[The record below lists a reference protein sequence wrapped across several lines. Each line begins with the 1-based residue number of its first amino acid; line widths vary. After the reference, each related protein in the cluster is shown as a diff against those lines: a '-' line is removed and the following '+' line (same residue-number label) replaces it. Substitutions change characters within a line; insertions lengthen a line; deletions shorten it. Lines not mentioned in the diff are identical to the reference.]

1 MIVLVTPDARYVNHH
16 HKDILTQAKD
26 IAGVVDLSLVA
37 HPYVREEGEI
47 IVGLGVKGYDINGLS
62 IKQLTSHPAAITHM
76 VSVLKAA
83 TILSTVRQE
92 EKRLKVVTVNRVDEL
107 PTYDKRF
114 PVAVDIETG
123 GDLNNSVRWSNRI
136 ISVGLYSKSIP
147 GVAFVVSEELAESQ
161 DIVDYL
167 IDLKVDGVELVGHN
181 ISFDAGYISHRVGTP
196 IYFQHDTMLM
206 QYALNPSYK
215 EFGLKPL
222 AQKILGA
229 SDWEADILTY
239 TKRKQG
245 YDNIPREKLEEY
257 NAYDVYWT
265 AHLYEYFSLLLDTN
279 IPARDIYRRLIR
291 ISHMLQDVEAAGI
304 LVDRPYMLKFRAD
317 LEEDIE
323 EMGLNL
329 CKIANEDFNSNSP
342 AQVKKIIERITGEP
356 IASTG
361 EEALLELIDT
371 TKHVQAELF
380 ARSLLEYRK
389 AFKLLTSYA
398 NTFIERT
405 SIQGRIHSR
414 YSPHGAVTGRLSA
427 KDPAVQTMPR
437 DAPLK
442 KGLIAAPGYKIVAAD
457 YSQAELRVIAELCGD
472 KNMLAAF
479 ADGAPDFFD
488 ALMVQIYPDK
498 FASIKDYKK
507 FKEEHPKDATNLRAL
522 IKSVVYGT
530 NYGRG
535 IRAIATSL
543 KVPEDLA
550 TAVLDR
556 YYATYPGLK
565 EWQTTIRRSVGDQKE
580 LYRLTTPFN
589 RRYQAE
595 VITYRNRNSV
605 ENAALAFLPQ
615 SIANDICLDAALEI
629 NQRIGTYGGKLI
641 LLVHDAIYCEVPEEN
656 ALQAGQMIKQEM
668 EGSGAKVFKRLKFAA
683 EPSIGDNLDE
693 V

>member
-1 MIVLVTPDARYVNHH
+1 MIVLVTAEAKYFNHH
-16 HKDILTQAKD
+16 HKDIFIQSKN
-26 IAGVVDLSLVA
+26 IAGVKGMSIA
-37 HPYVREEGEI
+37 SHPYEKGEGEVTI
-47 IVGLGVKGYDINGLS
+47 GLGVKGYDIHGLS
-62 IKQLTSHPAAITHM
+62 LKQLLSHPAAITHT
-76 VSVLKAA
+76 VAVLKSA
-83 TILSTVRQE
+83 TLLADVRQQAS
-92 EKRLKVVTVNRVDEL
+92 RLKIKVINKVSEFPVFDRCH
-107 PTYDKRF
+107 

-123 GDLNNSVRWSNRI
+123 GDLNNSTRWSNRI
-136 ISVGLYSKSIP
+136 ISVGLYSKAIP
-147 GVAFVVSEELAESQ
+147 DTAFVVSEELAESL
-161 DIVDYL
+161 DMVDYL
-167 IDLKVDGVELVGHN
+167 IDLTVSGVELIGHN
-181 ISFDAGYISHRVGTP
+181 ISFDAGYISVRTGVP

-229 SDWEADILTY
+229 KDWEADILQY
-239 TKRKQG
+239 TARKKG
-245 YDNIPREKLEEY
+245 YDNIPRDKLEEY

-265 AHLYEYFSLLLDTN
+265 AHLYEYFNVLLDTN
-279 IPARDIYRRLIR
+279 IPARDVYRRLIR

-304 LVDRPYMLKFRAD
+304 RVDKVYMLAFKQD
-317 LEEDIE
+317 LEHKLILDTAKIHTIAGQEF
-323 EMGLNL
+323 NL
-329 CKIANEDFNSNSP
+329 NSP
-342 AQVKKIIERITGEP
+342 SQVKKVLASIGEVV
-356 IASTG
+356 ASTS
-361 EEALLELIDT
+361 EEALTNLLNT
-371 TKHVQAELF
+371 TTVEQA
-380 ARSLLEYRK
+380 RLLAEAILDYRK
-389 AFKLLTSYA
+389 TFKLLTSYA

-405 SIQGRIHSR
+405 GTNGRIHSR

-442 KGLIAAPGYKIVAAD
+442 KGLVAHPGFKIVAAD
-457 YSQAELRVIAELCGD
+457 YSQAELRVIAELCND
-472 KNMLAAF
+472 KNMLNAF
-479 ADGAPDFFD
+479 SEGAPDFFD

-498 FASIKDYKK
+498 FSSIKEYKK
-507 FKEEHPKDATNLRAL
+507 YKAEHPKDAANLRAL

-543 KVPEDLA
+543 KVPEELA
-550 TAVLDR
+550 STVLDR
-556 YYATYPGLK
+556 YYSTYPGLK
-565 EWQTTIRRSVGDQKE
+565 EWQATIRKSVGEPSE
-580 LYRLTTPFN
+580 LYRLVTPFN

-629 NQRIGTYGGKLI
+629 NQKIGRYGGKLI

-668 EGSGAKVFKRLKFAA
+668 EGSGAKVFKRLKFVA
-683 EPSIGDNLDE
+683 EPSIGNNLDE